1 MNKPPYNGRSYT
13 KTDMFASKGK
23 KAVDSRYH
31 RKLVMKVFSYGRLVW
46 QRPAGDYLYVAPRNM
61 WLMPSNNN
69 RDQAEVLSNVNWETK

>member
-1 MNKPPYNGRSYT
+1 
-13 KTDMFASKGK
+13 
-23 KAVDSRYH
+23 
-31 RKLVMKVFSYGRLVW
+31 MKVFSYGRLVW